1 LIVQAANRDRTGNVR
16 AGDDR
21 VGFGLSPAALLSGAV
36 ALLALP
42 SAVLAFSAR
51 FDAGSSASAASD
63 PITSFVPTAAD
74 PRLARKIAV
83 ASLPRGEVF
92 RFTPAGISTRPERSI
107 TVAVRVD
114 ATTARAITVSGSL
127 GQRQIPVVVAA
138 LAPVRIAPTAYS
150 LGGQRSGQALSLP
163 AEIRRI
169 DMPDLSAYAP
179 SSGAKELP
187 SRFNPRLSLD
197 AREKTGRSPR
207 TFEANGEQTVDLGGA
222 YRLGKN
228 LDVTAGVRYSQ
239 ERDRLVPL
247 TDGKKDSQAVYVG
260 TQFRF

>member
-1 LIVQAANRDRTGNVR
+1 M
-16 AGDDR
+16 
-21 VGFGLSPAALLSGAV
+21 

-83 ASLPRGEVF
+83 ASLPQGEVF
-92 RFTPAGISTRPERSI
+92 RFTPAGISTRPERSV

-114 ATTARAITVSGSL
+114 AATARAITVSGSL
-127 GQRQIPVVVAA
+127 GQRQMPVVVAA
-138 LAPVRIAPTAYS
+138 LSPVRIAPTAYS
-150 LGGQRSGQALSLP
+150 LGNQRAQGLSLP
-163 AEIRRI
+163 SEIRRI

-179 SSGAKELP
+179 SAGAKDAP

-197 AREKTGRSPR
+197 AHERTGRSPR
-207 TFEANGEQTVDLGGA
+207 TFEANGDQTVDLGGA